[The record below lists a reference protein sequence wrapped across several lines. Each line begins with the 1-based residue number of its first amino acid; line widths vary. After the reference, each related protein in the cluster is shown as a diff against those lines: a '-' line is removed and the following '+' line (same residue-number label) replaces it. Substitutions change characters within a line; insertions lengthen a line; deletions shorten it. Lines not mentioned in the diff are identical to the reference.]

1 MRSNSKRGEIL
12 ASASYIVE
20 NLGMDKLTLEAV
32 ANRTGISKG
41 GLLHHFPNKEALI
54 EGMIIEYTDQFIA
67 ELTSITSK
75 SNEQGKWIRAYLN
88 VIINDKALVSGLAAA
103 SVAAMHYNPSLL
115 DRMQEMYR
123 VITNGISNDGGDVI
137 DSTIVRL
144 AADGLWFSE
153 IYGLGKMD
161 EDTKEKVIKKL
172 HSMINKDFQ
181 N

>member
-1 MRSNSKRGEIL
+1 MN
-12 ASASYIVE
+12 
-20 NLGMDKLTLEAV
+20 
-32 ANRTGISKG
+32 
-41 GLLHHFPNKEALI
+41 
-54 EGMIIEYTDQFIA
+54 
-67 ELTSITSK
+67 
-75 SNEQGKWIRAYLN
+75 
-88 VIINDKALVSGLAAA
+88 
-103 SVAAMHYNPSLL
+103 YNPSLL

-172 HSMINKDFQ
+172 HDMINKDFQ